1 MHKDD
6 LLALLKFIE
15 HDFLFLFVEHVKD
28 ELKIFMELLELKIK
42 P

>member
-6 LLALLKFIE
+6 LLVLFKFIE
-15 HDFLFLFVEHVKD
+15 HEFLFLFAEHVKD
-28 ELKIFMELLELKIK
+28 ILKIFMELLELKIK